1 MRSLKYAWLKSL
13 VLLVGLLFN
22 AAEADNMETGPDFDN
37 LIRIAKQYGLPM
49 SPPDSQ
55 LALATRGWTTMI
67 EGRNSSSSRD
77 PGIYQPAFVVKD
89 KSETANAIAHFGWS
103 SEKIR
108 DRQEHRPATREFSL
122 EKPRAKESG
131 YVLSLSDPACFVTS
145 IQIAERGETDKANQL
160 YEQFAKEKYIAFPEG
175 RESLPSPNPNP
186 KKLLAHCIYQY
197 LYETTLD
204 AKADQH
210 SILKKMTLLEEN
222 YPWLFS
228 KHQQDYYA
236 FSRHQFLL
244 SLKASVDAQPAA
256 PGSVEESLI
265 KWSNTKSKYR
275 HLGFFDSHNVECD
288 SSARDIFW
296 QGLSGMRGLATLKDD
311 NRLTMHVQAAI
322 MNSPE
327 RRLRLGDLAKQLL
340 TRMSGSYTIEDTLK
354 QLQDQSLS
362 SDQFFRQAAVT
373 RRGDMKITK
382 VHEVPLRILS
392 RLHPEFLA
400 DIALEVVEKG
410 SSDVHLFS
418 VSETIVAS
426 AQSDENKSLLLC
438 KMFDGL
444 DGLKHKRTLL
454 QNLAKVDEEACVKR
468 LIPILEALPADVDE
482 PYWTCDE
489 ANFTHVVMLCQADEV
504 WDVFEKA
511 VKRSAVGLRMEMM
524 EPMNY
529 SYVGKQQLKRRV
541 KLLSQFLQDNELR
554 DKQKTPQ
561 KYSGPCAAFTIP
573 KIEVRNFVAR
583 KIDSLL
589 SEQPARPDEFWTE
602 QQWATL
608 REKVA
613 MEIEQFEQGVE
624 KQGD

>member
-1 MRSLKYAWLKSL
+1 MRSLNVWVKSL
-13 VLLVGLLFN
+13 LLLIALLFN
-22 AAEADNMETGPDFDN
+22 AAEADATEADPDFDN

-49 SPPDSQ
+49 SPPGSQ

-67 EGRNSSSSRD
+67 EGKNSSSSRD
-77 PGIYQPAFVVKD
+77 PGIYQPAFIVKD
-89 KSETANAIAHFGWS
+89 KLENANAIAHFGWS

-160 YEQFAKEKYIAFPEG
+160 YEQIAKEKYIAFPEG
-175 RESLPSPNPNP
+175 REALPSPSPNPE
-186 KKLLAHCIYQY
+186 KLLAHCIYQY

-204 AKADQH
+204 TKADQH
-210 SILKKMTLLEEN
+210 SILKKMILLKEN

-228 KHQQDYYA
+228 KRQQDYYA

-244 SLKASVDAQPAA
+244 SLKASVDAQPAV
-256 PGSVEESLI
+256 PDSVEESLI

-275 HLGFFDSHNVECD
+275 HLGFFDSHTVECD

-296 QGLSGMRGLATLKDD
+296 QGLSGMRGLATLTDD
-311 NRLTMHVQAAI
+311 NRLTMHVRAAI

-327 RRLRLGDLAKQLL
+327 RRARLGDLAKQLL
-340 TRMSGSYTIEDTLK
+340 TRMSGSYAIDDTLK
-354 QLQDQSLS
+354 QLQDESLS
-362 SDQFFRQAAVT
+362 SDQFFRRAAVT
-373 RRGDMKITK
+373 RDQDMKITQ

-392 RLHPEFLA
+392 RLHPESLA
-400 DIALEVVEKG
+400 DIAVEVVEK
-410 SSDVHLFS
+410 SSFDAHLFS
-418 VSETIVAS
+418 VFRTITASE
-426 AQSDENKSLLLC
+426 QSDENKSLLLR
-438 KMFDGL
+438 KMFDEL
-444 DGLKHKRTLL
+444 DSLKHKRTLL
-454 QNLAKVDEEACVKR
+454 QNLAKVDEAACVKR

-482 PYWTCDE
+482 PYWKCAE
-489 ANFTHVVMLCQADEV
+489 ANFTHVVMLCEAEEV
-504 WDVFEKA
+504 WDVYEK
-511 VKRSAVGLRMEMM
+511 VVERSAVGLRMEMM
-524 EPMNY
+524 NPMNY
-529 SYVGKQQLKRRV
+529 SYVGKQQLKQRV

-554 DKQKTPQ
+554 DKQKTQQ
-561 KYSGPCAAFTIP
+561 KYSGPCAAFTFP
-573 KIEVRNFVAR
+573 KIEVRNFVAG

-589 SEQPARPDEFWTE
+589 SKKPARPDEFWTE

-613 MEIEQFEQGVE
+613 MEIKQFEQGVE